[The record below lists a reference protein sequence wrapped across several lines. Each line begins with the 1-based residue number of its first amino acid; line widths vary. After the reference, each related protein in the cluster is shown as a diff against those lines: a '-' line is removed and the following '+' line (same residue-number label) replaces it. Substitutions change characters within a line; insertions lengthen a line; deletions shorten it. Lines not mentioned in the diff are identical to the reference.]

1 MFQSTSEYCVKTSMW
16 VRNLTHACMT
26 SLVRILTILYASG
39 LFDECDL
46 TLKDYWKVLRYLT
59 VTVFL
64 QTDDCFAFDDKQYN
78 WVLKAKL
85 KNILSERGTWIYEE
99 NEEGRNF
106 SKAFVSV
113 SHLQPSA
120 TDPATTGTACSQKVG
135 PTSFDSLTMPAGDI
149 ALFWG
154 IILAK
159 SHCYEISA
167 QLH

>member
-1 MFQSTSEYCVKTSMW
+1 MFQSTSEYFVKTCMW
-16 VRNLTHACMT
+16 VCNLTHACMT
-26 SLVRILTILYASG
+26 SLVCILTILYASG
-39 LFDECDL
+39 LFDKGDL
-46 TLKDYWKVLRYLT
+46 TPKNHWKVSRYLT

-64 QTDDCFAFDDKQYN
+64 QTDDCFAFDDRQYN
-78 WVLKAKL
+78 WVQEATL

-113 SHLQPSA
+113 SHLQTSV
-120 TDPATTGTACSQKVG
+120 TNPATTGTACSQKVG
-135 PTSFDSLTMPAGDI
+135 PTSFDSLTMPGGGI

-159 SHCYEISA
+159 SRCYEISV

>member
-1 MFQSTSEYCVKTSMW
+1 MW
-16 VRNLTHACMT
+16 VCNLTHACMT
-26 SLVRILTILYASG
+26 SLVCILYASG
-39 LFDECDL
+39 LFDKCNL
-46 TLKDYWKVLRYLT
+46 TPKNHWKVSNYLT

-64 QTDDCFAFDDKQYN
+64 QTDDCFAFDDRQYN
-78 WVLKAKL
+78 WVQEATLN
-85 KNILSERGTWIYEE
+85 NILSERGTWIYEE

-113 SHLQPSA
+113 SHLQTSV
-120 TDPATTGTACSQKVG
+120 TNPATTGTACSQKVG
-135 PTSFDSLTMPAGDI
+135 PTSFDSLTMPGGGI

-159 SHCYEISA
+159 SRCYEISV